1 MFEGLLGTE
10 VDEAIMLFVFR
21 GQAETKKWESQ
32 GYTFTPQIS
41 GNKSI
46 FSNVI
51 KKAAS
56 RCPCHSV
63 HAGGSL
69 YQVTSKRLF
78 HS

>member
-10 VDEAIMLFVFR
+10 VDEAVMFVFR

-32 GYTFTPQIS
+32 EYTFKPQIS

-56 RCPCHSV
+56 RCPCLTV
-63 HAGGSL
+63 FT
-69 YQVTSKRLF
+69 QVAACTR
-78 HS
+78 